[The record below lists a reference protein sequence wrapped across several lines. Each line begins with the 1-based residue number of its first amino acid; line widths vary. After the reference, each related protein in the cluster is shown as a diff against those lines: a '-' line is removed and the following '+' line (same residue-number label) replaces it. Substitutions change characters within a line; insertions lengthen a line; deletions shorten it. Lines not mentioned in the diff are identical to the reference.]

1 MESIGTQAE
10 KTPFYRN
17 LMAIIAPVAA
27 TFLSYGS
34 SADQNAQD
42 IGCKIAKIMGTP
54 PSPWPSREC
63 SIKSLT
69 IPA

>member
-1 MESIGTQAE
+1 
-10 KTPFYRN
+10 
-17 LMAIIAPVAA
+17 MAIIAPVAA